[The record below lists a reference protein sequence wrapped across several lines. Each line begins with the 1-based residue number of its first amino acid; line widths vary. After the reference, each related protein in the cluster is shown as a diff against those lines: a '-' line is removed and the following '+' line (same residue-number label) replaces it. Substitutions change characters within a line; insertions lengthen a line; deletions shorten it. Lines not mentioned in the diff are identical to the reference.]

1 MNLHDGILNPVRGP
15 FVYQFAA
22 MVWSCWLLEKLA
34 MSDPYKFKNMLSCD
48 CPAERDW
55 CIAAVLQDGNR
66 VPGDG
71 CATAP
76 DSTCLRTYS
85 GDTRR
90 KSRDL
95 IGPDWYFCSSSF
107 STCSETGFVC
117 HVVRVWIWAW
127 ITLFW
132 RMWLGRAEFGSFL
145 NAGWSVPMYVLRCL
159 DVFGMRWFGN
169 GCETTDMG
177 LSQDENCAIEPGYTC
192 GSGGRKTVDSLCTAF
207 RFAS

>member
-1 MNLHDGILNPVRGP
+1 
-15 FVYQFAA
+15 
-22 MVWSCWLLEKLA
+22 

-95 IGPDWYFCSSSF
+95 LGPDWYFCSSSF

-117 HVVRVWIWAW
+117 HVVRVWI
-127 ITLFW
+127 
-132 RMWLGRAEFGSFL
+132 
-145 NAGWSVPMYVLRCL
+145 
-159 DVFGMRWFGN
+159 
-169 GCETTDMG
+169 
-177 LSQDENCAIEPGYTC
+177 
-192 GSGGRKTVDSLCTAF
+192 
-207 RFAS
+207 